1 MVNIYA
7 PSGSSNGME
16 RENFSNIELV
26 YLLRHL
32 PHNYIIGGDFS
43 CVLSPLNCTGGFR
56 PRKSLEAFVKDPH
69 LIHCE
74 ANTFNR
80 AIFTNYT
87 TNSASR
93 IGRLCFP
100 HILFQNKMGTGIPA
114 TVFTDHL
121 AVALLITMNI
131 PILHLGRNYWKLN
144 IRLLCDGT
152 RYKDSSRNG

>member
-7 PSGSSNGME
+7 PSESSHNME
-16 RENFSNIELV
+16 RGNFSNTELV
-26 YLLRHL
+26 YVLSHL
-32 PHNYIIGGDFS
+32 PHNYIFGEDFN

-56 PRKSLEAFVKDPH
+56 PRKTLETFVKTPQ
-69 LIHCE
+69 LIDFW

-87 TNSASR
+87 TNGASR

-100 HILFQNKMGTGIPA
+100 HILFQNKMGTEIPV

-131 PILHLGRNYWKLN
+131 PILDLGRNY
-144 IRLLCDGT
+144 
-152 RYKDSSRNG
+152 